1 MKAKLFLLVCLAS
14 SYTVYSQTTPIPDL
28 SFENYLETHN
38 ASGNIDTYP
47 NTMGD
52 GIMGNALVETAKIN
66 TVTSLNVINLG
77 INQLTGIEDFSA
89 LVVLNCQDNNL
100 GTLDVSQNLDL
111 QTLVCQD
118 NQITNLN
125 LGTIPNLSQLFCGNN
140 QLTSIDITPFIN
152 LTWLEINDNPG
163 LSSLDVSGNSI
174 LQRIDASNSPIGS
187 IDFTANPFQW
197 FVRYI
202 YLNNCDLTE
211 LNVSTL
217 ADLTVL
223 ELSDNSITQL
233 DLTANTNQFQRLIC
247 DNNSL
252 TTLNVKNGRNSFVTE
267 ANFSAVGNSLTCIT
281 VDNVAYSDAN
291 WNNIDAGVMFS
302 TDCSLGVEDK
312 AVLNFRVYPNP
323 FNDELNINS
332 KTEGTVQVYNL
343 IGKEVFSRRVHSLN
357 TKLDLSNLSSGLY
370 VIKLESDEGAIYTQ
384 KLVKQ

>member
-1 MKAKLFLLVCLAS
+1 MKTKLLLSLYLVSSFVCL
-14 SYTVYSQTTPIPDL
+14 SQTTAIPDL
-28 SFENYLETHN
+28 IFENYLETHN

-52 GIMGNALVETAKIN
+52 GVMSNGLVETAKIN

-100 GTLDVSQNLDL
+100 GTLDVSRNLNL
-111 QTLVCQD
+111 QSLVCQD
-118 NQITNLN
+118 NQLTSLN

-140 QLTSIDITPFIN
+140 ELPNIDLTPFVN
-152 LTWLEINDNPG
+152 LNWLEINDNPS
-163 LSSLDVSGNSI
+163 LLSLDISGNTV
-174 LQRIDASNSPIGS
+174 LQRLNASNSPIGS

-197 FVRYI
+197 FVRYV

-217 ADLTVL
+217 ADLTEL

-252 TTLNVKNGRNSFVTE
+252 TSLNVKNGRNSFVTDV
-267 ANFSAVGNSLTCIT
+267 NFSAVGNSLTCIT

-312 AVLNFRVYPNP
+312 AVLNFRLYPNP

-332 KTEGTVQVYNL
+332 KTGGTLQVYNL
-343 IGKEVFSRRVHSLN
+343 IGKEVFSRRVHDLN
-357 TKLDLSNLSSGLY
+357 TNLDLSNLSSGLY
-370 VIKLESDEGAIYTQ
+370 VIKLESDEGATYSQ